1 KVLFEDQAQYQQDQ
15 RAPDPKVHPTEL
27 KASASSAFIAAVL
40 NVLAFSARC
49 PPHECLLPRAV
60 LPPVRE
66 MLTLPVSDLGECHRR
81 EVSGG
86 LLPVLRQVATAIR
99 YAPAYRCGSPSDR
112 TADLPPTDK
121 HCDLSR
127 LPAFAASAVP
137 VLRQAS
143 LARAKWMQPS

>member
-1 KVLFEDQAQYQQDQ
+1 MSWLSPPGVHLMSVSFRAQFC
-15 RAPDPKVHPTEL
+15 RP
-27 KASASSAFIAAVL
+27 F
-40 NVLAFSARC
+40 
-49 PPHECLLPRAV
+49 
-60 LPPVRE
+60 E

-81 EVSGG
+81 EVSGA

-127 LPAFAASAVP
+127 LPAFAASAAP

-143 LARAKWMQPS
+143 L